1 MTTKRKHGR
10 PRAVTMPSRS
20 DEVSEKTTKLDKI
33 TSVKSNKHRYASSN
47 VLFSSGTSTPIRRR
61 PLDADESI
69 PQSLLPTVLQDSADP
84 SRISEREAYL
94 LKVCRALMEYGAPTH
109 RLEEYMYMTAEVI
122 GLRLESFYLPGIMII
137 SFNNTIWRSSEVH
150 IVKTPQVLNLSK
162 LYDSHEVYKNVIHD
176 KMTIEDAVARLD
188 EITTSKDKYPRWLC
202 VIMFGL
208 ASACIGPVSYGARP
222 VDLPIIFV
230 FGCLL
235 GFMQL
240 VMAENSELYAHVYE
254 VSAAILMTFLSRAIG
269 SINYGDGRLFC
280 FSAISQASLVL
291 ILPGFIITNSALELQ
306 SKNIISGAVRMVYGI
321 IFVLF
326 LAFGFTVGSTL
337 YGALDGNATSATT
350 CEAPW
355 PFWWQVTFVIP
366 FTFCY
371 IIVNQGKWKKVP
383 AMLVLSMIGWLV
395 NYYAAQGFSKRTR
408 ISKGF
413 GSNIQLAQMLGALA
427 IGLVANLYS
436 RLGQGLAVALL
447 HPAIFI
453 QVPGSFAASGSL
465 INAVAN
471 ADLLTKHNSDTTVSN
486 DMQNNS
492 LLTNAGLAM
501 IEIAIGITVGISV
514 SALLVYPIRKKKRSG
529 LFSF

>member
-1 MTTKRKHGR
+1 
-10 PRAVTMPSRS
+10 MPSTS
-20 DEVSEKTTKLDKI
+20 GVAIEKPTELSKI
-33 TSVKSNKHRYASSN
+33 TSVNSNKNRYASSN
-47 VLFSSGTSTPIRRR
+47 VVFSSGTSTPIRRI
-61 PLDADESI
+61 PHDSNTSL
-69 PQSLLPTVLQDSADP
+69 PQSLLPTVLQDTADP
-84 SRISEREAYL
+84 GTTGEREKYL
-94 LKVCRALMEYGAPTH
+94 LTVCRALMAYGAPTH

-122 GLRLESFYLPGIMII
+122 GLRVESFYLPGIMVV
-137 SFNNTIWRSSEVH
+137 SFNNTIWRSTEVH
-150 IVKTPQVLNLSK
+150 IVKTPQALNLAK

-176 KMTIEDAVARLD
+176 RMTIEEATHRLD
-188 EITTSKDKYPRWLC
+188 EIMTSTDKYPRWLC

-222 VDLPIIFV
+222 VDLPIIFL

-269 SINYGDGRLFC
+269 SINYGSGRLFC

-321 IFVLF
+321 IFVMF
-326 LAFGFTVGSTL
+326 LAFGFTVGITL
-337 YGALDGNATSATT
+337 YGAMDENATSATT
-350 CEAPW
+350 CEAQW
-355 PFWWQVTFVIP
+355 PFWWKVTFVIP

-371 IIVNQGKWKKVP
+371 IIINQGKWKKVP

-395 NYYAAQGFSKRTR
+395 NYYAAQGISRGAHV
-408 ISKGF
+408 SKGF
-413 GSNIQLAQMLGALA
+413 GSSIQLAQMLGALA
-427 IGLVANLYS
+427 IGLVANFYS

-471 ADLLTKHNSDTTVSN
+471 ADLLTKHNSGSDSLGTVQ
-486 DMQNNS
+486 DNS
-492 LLTNAGLAM
+492 SLTNAALAM
-501 IEIAIGITVGISV
+501 VEIAIGITVGISI
-514 SALLVYPIRKKKRSG
+514 SALLVYPIRKKRRSG